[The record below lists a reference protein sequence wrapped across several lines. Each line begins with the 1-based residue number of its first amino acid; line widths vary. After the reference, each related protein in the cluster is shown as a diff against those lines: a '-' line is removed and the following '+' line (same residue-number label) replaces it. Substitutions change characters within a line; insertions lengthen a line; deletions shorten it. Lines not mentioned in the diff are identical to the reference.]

1 MVLQKVKAFI
11 IVQTIEKRRVIM
23 VAANR
28 VYANI
33 IFLKSSMH
41 LAIGDIHRIWTTET
55 SAKIT
60 DNQDIGTRYPT
71 IYRIPDKRR

>member
-1 MVLQKVKAFI
+1 MVLQKVKAFKI
-11 IVQTIEKRRVIM
+11 MQAIEKQRIVVI
-23 VAANR
+23 ATNR

-33 IFLKSSMH
+33 IFLKSSMY

-60 DNQDIGTRYPT
+60 DNQDIGKRYPT

>member
-1 MVLQKVKAFI
+1 MVLQKVKAFKI
-11 IVQTIEKRRVIM
+11 MQAIEKQWIVVI
-23 VAANR
+23 ATNR

>member
-1 MVLQKVKAFI
+1 M
-11 IVQTIEKRRVIM
+11 
-23 VAANR
+23 
-28 VYANI
+28 Y
-33 IFLKSSMH
+33 

-60 DNQDIGTRYPT
+60 DNQDIGKRYPT